1 LSKEGFG
8 IIFFVFIFALLFG
21 ILALQHHSKLLGLLF
36 WMDVIVLGLM
46 FYFFRDPQRFPPIN
60 PKAIV
65 SPADGHVIAIE
76 VTKEPIFVND
86 MVNKVS
92 IFLSVLDVHV
102 NYVPFD
108 GKVEYVRFNRG
119 DYHPAGKPEASE
131 KNAHTFIGIQTKY
144 GRMAVKQAAGI
155 LARRIVCYLR
165 EGDKVER
172 GQKLGII
179 KFGSRME
186 VFLPSWAQVTVKV
199 GDKLYA
205 GESVIGTVNEK

>member
-1 LSKEGFG
+1 M
-8 IIFFVFIFALLFG
+8 
-21 ILALQHHSKLLGLLF
+21 GLLF
-36 WMDVIVLGLM
+36 WMDVLLLGLM
-46 FYFFRDPQRFPPIN
+46 CYFFRDPLRYPPIN

-65 SPADGHVIAIE
+65 SPADGRVVGIE
-76 VTKEPIFVND
+76 IINEPLFVND
-86 MVNKVS
+86 MVNRIS

-102 NYVPFD
+102 NYVPFN

-119 DYHPAGKPEASE
+119 EFHPANKPEAGE
-131 KNAHTFIGIQTKY
+131 KNEHTFIGIQTKF

-155 LARRIVCYLR
+155 LARRVVCYLR

-186 VFLPSWAQVTVKV
+186 VFLPSWAQVSVKI
-199 GDKLYA
+199 GDKVIA
-205 GESVIGTVNEK
+205 GESVIGLVNEK